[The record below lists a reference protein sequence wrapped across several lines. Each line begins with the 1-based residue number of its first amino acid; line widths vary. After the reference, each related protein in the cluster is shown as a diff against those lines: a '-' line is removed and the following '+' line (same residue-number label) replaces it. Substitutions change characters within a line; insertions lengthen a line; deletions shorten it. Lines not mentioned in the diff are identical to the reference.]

1 MRQPS
6 PVFPNGVSSAP
17 ACATPLNPP
26 TAHPVL
32 WRSRRGGER
41 GVARPE
47 VLQQLLG
54 TCERVVQEVDSVEYG
69 LTDIQVRRAAGAA
82 AGRK

>member
-1 MRQPS
+1 MP
-6 PVFPNGVSSAP
+6 
-17 ACATPLNPP
+17 
-26 TAHPVL
+26 
-32 WRSRRGGER
+32 RGGER

-69 LTDIQVRRAAGAA
+69 LTDIQVGLLGCRLVCV
-82 AGRK
+82 